1 MGKKKSLKKSRKSN
15 KNKKGEKE
23 DKKRRNKSES
33 ELVDVAST
41 NEDEDGLN
49 KYAWGGDCTTKLLFR
64 GEERE
69 VCVIVQSAVSI
80 Y

>member
-1 MGKKKSLKKSRKSN
+1 MEKKKSSKKSRKSS

-23 DKKRRNKSES
+23 DKKKRNKSES

-49 KYAWGGDCTTKLLFR
+49 KYAWGGDCTTKLFR

>member
-1 MGKKKSLKKSRKSN
+1 MEKKKSSKKSRKSN
-15 KNKKGEKE
+15 KNKKE
-23 DKKRRNKSES
+23 DKKKRNKSES

-49 KYAWGGDCTTKLLFR
+49 KYAWGGDCTTKLFR